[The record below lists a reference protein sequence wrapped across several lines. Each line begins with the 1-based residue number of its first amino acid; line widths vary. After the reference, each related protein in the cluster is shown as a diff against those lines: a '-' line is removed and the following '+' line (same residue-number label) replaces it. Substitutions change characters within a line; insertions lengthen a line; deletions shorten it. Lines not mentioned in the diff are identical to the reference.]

1 MLNIAV
7 LVSGGGTNLQSIIS
21 SIKSGFLNDV
31 NIKYVISDRE
41 GAYGIERAAKEG
53 IETLVLDRKV
63 YKKELSA
70 KIFEAVK
77 SQVDFIVLAGYLS
90 IVAEPLISEFKDRII
105 NIHPSLIPSFC
116 GKGIYG
122 LKVHEAAIEY
132 GVKFSGCTVHFV
144 DENTDTGAIILQKIV
159 EVKNDDT
166 PEMLQKRILKE
177 EHEALPLAIK
187 LISEGK
193 VVVENRKVI
202 IKE

>member
-1 MLNIAV
+1 MLNLAV
-7 LVSGGGTNLQSIIS
+7 LVSGGGTNLQSIIDG
-21 SIKSGFLNDV
+21 IKSGFLNDV

-41 GAYGIERAAKEG
+41 GAYGIERASKEG
-53 IETLVLDRKV
+53 IETLILDRKV
-63 YKKELSA
+63 YKTELSA
-70 KIFEAVK
+70 KIFEVVK
-77 SQVDFIVLAGYLS
+77 NQVDFIVLAGYLS

-116 GKGIYG
+116 GKGMYG

-144 DENTDTGAIILQKIV
+144 DENTDTGAIILQRIV

-166 PEMLQKRILKE
+166 PKVLQKRILKE